1 MKELIERFYTSIR
14 SNTPPPIPYREILLT
29 AQIMDEIFAQI
40 APEKAAVPV
49 TETEQRVAVAEE
61 LPLTSVV

>member
-1 MKELIERFYTSIR
+1 
-14 SNTPPPIPYREILLT
+14 
-29 AQIMDEIFAQI
+29 MDEIFAQI

-49 TETEQRVAVAEE
+49 TKIDQPEPGAEE